1 MVRPEEKTVPF
12 SVYLPP
18 QEKLH
23 IQPTVEFRERIER
36 RNNRDFSDIPN
47 DDRTDFLTRVRV
59 GATATLG
66 KRWKFAIQY
75 QYAHDWIHKASG
87 HSVDEASDLSLGYAQ
102 HIGPE
107 GTATLGR
114 QKIVLGTERLI
125 GSAEWTNLSRP
136 VDGFRFQYKD
146 WDAFVFKFGV
156 GETRPLD
163 ARVAGVA
170 RTWKEGL
177 SSFLY
182 KHDQVGGRSVDIG
195 TLSHWTKRKVGDWT
209 FDLEAALQFGEN
221 KGRHQRA
228 WAWHSSASHPLGPK
242 TTGFIE
248 LNAASGGG
256 NSDNVFTFDN
266 LYPTNHKFYG
276 SMDMQ
281 AWKNMNEVA
290 AGVIHQLNAKSTV
303 SFKVYSFSL
312 HDPSD
317 AWYGATGGANKG
329 KNGDFIDPTGASGRN
344 VGTEFNLEGS
354 YIQSKDFQLSG
365 GLGLFQPGS
374 FVKSRNGGMAKSQI
388 WIFLQA
394 SIRF

>member
-1 MVRPEEKTVPF
+1 MVRPEEKAVPF
-12 SVYLPP
+12 LVYLPP

-36 RNNRDFSDIPN
+36 RNNRDFSDAPN

-59 GATATLG
+59 GAIATLD
-66 KRWKFAIQY
+66 KQWKFSLQY
-75 QYAHDWIHKASG
+75 QYARDWIHKASG

-102 HIGPE
+102 HIGAE

-114 QKIVLGTERLI
+114 QKIVLGSERLI
-125 GSAEWTNLSRP
+125 GPLEWTNLSRP
-136 VDGFRFQYKD
+136 VDGFRFQSKD

-177 SSFLY
+177 SSFIY
-182 KHDQVGGRSVDIG
+182 KHDQVNGRSIDLG
-195 TLSHWTKRKVGDWT
+195 TVSHWTKRKYGQWT
-209 FDLEAALQFGEN
+209 FDLEAAIQFGEN

-228 WAWHSSASHPLGPK
+228 WAWHSSASHPLSAK
-242 TTGFIE
+242 TSGFLE
-248 LNAASGGG
+248 FNAASGGS

-281 AWKNMNEVA
+281 AWKNMNEIS
-290 AGVIHQLNAKSTV
+290 AGVIHQLTAKSTL
-303 SFKVYSFSL
+303 SFKVYSYSL
-312 HDPSD
+312 RDASD
-317 AWYGATGGANKG
+317 AWYGAAGSANKG
-329 KNGDFIDPTGASGRN
+329 KNGDFIDPTGASGKN
-344 VGTEFNLEGS
+344 VGTEFDLEGT
-354 YIQSKDFQLSG
+354 YAPRKDVQFSG
-365 GLGLFQPGS
+365 GLGLFKPGS
-374 FVKSRNGGMAKSQI
+374 FVKSRNGGTADDQL
-388 WIFLQA
+388 WFYVQV